1 MRRRRRNAGFR
12 RERLPRADC
21 PDPTGDLAMFNFL
34 LPVSAPFFALMLE
47 QNDKLAASSAALTV
61 ILENITDMEAK
72 HREIS
77 VLEAEADAIHARI
90 ARHLSQSFITPID
103 REDILHITKAQE
115 EAVDNLFNTA
125 NRLYIFE
132 FPQMRFPMLRL
143 GRVLHD
149 MILLTGS
156 MLKGLAEKRDS
167 HETRAFRSLRHDSEM
182 LLSMGLVDLHDMES
196 PTPAGLLDILK
207 WIQVYDRLESA
218 VNRVVELAET
228 IDEAV
233 LKNV

>member
-1 MRRRRRNAGFR
+1 
-12 RERLPRADC
+12 
-21 PDPTGDLAMFNFL
+21 MFNFL
-34 LPVSAPFFALMLE
+34 LPKSAPFFALMLE
-47 QNDKLAASSAALTV
+47 QNDKLRASSAALTV
-61 ILENITDMEAK
+61 ILENAAEMEQR

-77 VLEAEADAIHARI
+77 ILEAEADKIHARI
-90 ARHLSQSFITPID
+90 ARHLSRSFITPID

-115 EAVDNLFNTA
+115 EAIDNLFNTA

-132 FPQMRFPMLRL
+132 FPQMRLPMLRL
-143 GRVLHD
+143 GHVLQD

-156 MLKGLAEKRDS
+156 MLRGLAEKRDS
-167 HETRAFRSLRHDSEM
+167 HETRAFRALRNDSEM
-182 LLSMGLVDLHDMES
+182 LLSMGLVELHDLRS
-196 PTPAGLLDILK
+196 PTSAVLLETLK

>member
-1 MRRRRRNAGFR
+1 
-12 RERLPRADC
+12 
-21 PDPTGDLAMFNFL
+21 MFNFL
-34 LPVSAPFFALMLE
+34 LPKSAPFFALMLE
-47 QNDKLAASSAALTV
+47 QNDKLRASSAALTV
-61 ILENITDMEAK
+61 ILENSAEMEQR

-77 VLEAEADAIHARI
+77 ILEAEADKIHASI
-90 ARHLSQSFITPID
+90 ARHLSLSFITPID
-103 REDILHITKAQE
+103 REDILRITKAQE
-115 EAVDNLFNTA
+115 EAIDNLFNTA

-143 GRVLHD
+143 AHVLQD

-156 MLKGLAEKRDS
+156 MLRGLAEKRDS
-167 HETRAFRSLRHDSEM
+167 HETRAFRALRNDSEM
-182 LLSMGLVDLHDMES
+182 LLSMGLVELHDLKS
-196 PTPAGLLDILK
+196 PTSAGLLEILK

-218 VNRVVELAET
+218 VDRVVELAET

>member
-1 MRRRRRNAGFR
+1 
-12 RERLPRADC
+12 
-21 PDPTGDLAMFNFL
+21 MFNFL
-34 LPVSAPFFALMLE
+34 LPKSAPFFALMLE
-47 QNDKLAASSAALTV
+47 QNDKLRASSAALTV
-61 ILENITDMEAK
+61 ILENVAEMEQR

-77 VLEAEADAIHARI
+77 ILEAEADKIHARI
-90 ARHLSQSFITPID
+90 ARHLSRSFITPID

-115 EAVDNLFNTA
+115 EAIDNLFNTA

-143 GRVLHD
+143 GHVLQD

-156 MLKGLAEKRDS
+156 MLRGLAEKRDS
-167 HETRAFRSLRHDSEM
+167 HETRAFRALRNDSEM
-182 LLSMGLVDLHDMES
+182 LLSMGLVELHDLDS
-196 PTPAGLLDILK
+196 PTPAGLLETLK

>member
-1 MRRRRRNAGFR
+1 
-12 RERLPRADC
+12 
-21 PDPTGDLAMFNFL
+21 MFNFL
-34 LPVSAPFFALMLE
+34 LPDGAPFFELLLE
-47 QNDKLAASSAALTV
+47 QNDKLRASSAALTAV
-61 ILENITDMEAK
+61 LENLADMETK

-77 VLEAEADAIHARI
+77 DLEAEADRIHARI
-90 ARHLSQSFITPID
+90 ARHLSRAFITPID

-115 EAVDNLFNTA
+115 EAIDNLFNTV

-132 FPQMRFPMLRL
+132 FPQIRFPMLRL
-143 GRVLHD
+143 ARVLQE

-156 MLKGLAEKRDS
+156 MLRGLSEKRDS
-167 HETRAFRSLRHDSEM
+167 HETRAFRSLRNESEM
-182 LLSMGLVDLHDMES
+182 LLSMGLVELHDLDS

-218 VNRVVELAET
+218 INKIVELAET

>member
-1 MRRRRRNAGFR
+1 
-12 RERLPRADC
+12 
-21 PDPTGDLAMFNFL
+21 
-34 LPVSAPFFALMLE
+34 MLE
-47 QNDKLAASSAALTV
+47 QNDKLRASSAALTV
-61 ILENITDMEAK
+61 ILENAAEMEQR

-77 VLEAEADAIHARI
+77 ILEAEADKIHARI
-90 ARHLSQSFITPID
+90 ARHLSRSFITPID

-115 EAVDNLFNTA
+115 EAIDNLFNTA

-132 FPQMRFPMLRL
+132 FPQMRLPMLRL
-143 GRVLHD
+143 GHVLQD

-156 MLKGLAEKRDS
+156 MLRGLAEKRDS
-167 HETRAFRSLRHDSEM
+167 HETRAFRALRNDSEM
-182 LLSMGLVDLHDMES
+182 LLSMGLVELHDLRS
-196 PTPAGLLDILK
+196 PTSAVLLETLK